1 MVKYGYKAQK
11 RIFEP
16 NERIGNARKNF
27 LKLKEKQK
35 MKKRRTLIISLL
47 LVAALMLGIGYAAL
61 SRELIVS
68 STAILNP
75 NNDDFKVE
83 FTSASTSDD
92 AKATASIAAS
102 KTTANYE
109 IKGLSKQGDDVTM
122 TFIVTNNTADVNAE
136 LIGLSMTEGSLFI
149 GDGTST
155 TGVVS
160 DYFTKTVTVTH
171 EDGDLWSEST
181 HITLAPGET
190 ATVKI
195 VVTLKQTV
203 TERITLEGASVHLNF
218 VDAQ

>member
-1 MVKYGYKAQK
+1 
-11 RIFEP
+11 
-16 NERIGNARKNF
+16 
-27 LKLKEKQK
+27 

-61 SRELIVS
+61 SRELIIS

-75 NNDDFKVE
+75 NNDDFKIE
-83 FTSASTSDD
+83 FTSAGSSDD

-109 IKGLSKQGDDVTM
+109 VKGLSKQNDDVTL
-122 TFIVTNNTADVNAE
+122 TYVVTNNTTDVNAE
-136 LIGLSMTEGSLFI
+136 LTGLAMTEGTLYI

-155 TGVVS
+155 PGVVS
-160 DYFTKTVTVTH
+160 DYFSKIVTVTH
-171 EDGDLWSEST
+171 ENGDVWADDD
-181 HITLAPGET
+181 HIILAPGET

-218 VDAQ
+218 VDAN

>member
-1 MVKYGYKAQK
+1 
-11 RIFEP
+11 
-16 NERIGNARKNF
+16 
-27 LKLKEKQK
+27 

-61 SRELIVS
+61 SRELIIS

-75 NNDDFKVE
+75 NNDDFKIE
-83 FTSASTSDD
+83 FTSADSSDD

-109 IKGLSKQGDDVTM
+109 VKGLSKQNDNVTL
-122 TFIVTNNTADVNAE
+122 TYVVTNNTADVNAE
-136 LIGLSMTEGSLFI
+136 LNGLAMTEGTLYI

-155 TGVVS
+155 PGVVS
-160 DYFTKTVTVTH
+160 DYFSKTVTVTH
-171 EDGDLWSEST
+171 ENGDVWAEDD
-181 HITLAPGET
+181 HIILAPGET

-203 TERITLEGASVHLNF
+203 TQRITLEGASVHLNF
-218 VDAQ
+218 ADAN

>member
-1 MVKYGYKAQK
+1 
-11 RIFEP
+11 
-16 NERIGNARKNF
+16 
-27 LKLKEKQK
+27 

-61 SRELIVS
+61 SRELIIS

-75 NNDDFKVE
+75 NNDDFKIE
-83 FTSASTSDD
+83 FTSADSSDD

-109 IKGLSKQGDDVTM
+109 VKGLSKQNDNVTL
-122 TFIVTNNTADVNAE
+122 TYVVTNNTADVNAE
-136 LIGLSMTEGSLFI
+136 LTGLSLTEGLLFI

-155 TGVVS
+155 PGVVS

-171 EDGDLWSEST
+171 DESGKVWAEDD
-181 HITLAPGET
+181 HITLAPGKT
-190 ATVKI
+190 ATVTI

-203 TERITLEGASVHLNF
+203 TQRITLEAASVHLNF
-218 VDAQ
+218 VDAP